1 MSIDTTNIQ
10 EQICRLKHTVNK
22 NCPDIMERF
31 REIEARVSEDIRAIE
46 SSIQQGKSVIPEI
59 MYSDI
64 VNNNV
69 DYKTI
74 ESLRRHGTVVIRN
87 VFSREKSEEWF
98 NQLNHYLD
106 QNGYYEQDD
115 PGLDNYFSDLKADK
129 PQICAV
135 YWSKIQVQSRQSTEM
150 SQTRSFLNRI
160 WNYKK
165 NSIMHF
171 DPDRECTYADRIRMR
186 QPGDTSLGLSPHVD
200 GGSVERWLGENY
212 QHVYRSLFQGNWQD
226 YNPFNGEF
234 RTEVE
239 GIDSPAVCRAFR
251 TWQGWT
257 ALTPQGP
264 GDGTLQ
270 LIPTILSIAY
280 VLLRPFMQDVPEEIL
295 CGAVE
300 GRAQAITEEW
310 HSLLLR
316 GLVSIPNVEPGDS
329 VWWHSD
335 VVHAV
340 EHEHKG
346 NDVSSVMYIG
356 CAPLCERNMRYLERQ
371 KKTFLE
377 GRSSPDFAPEDFEK
391 NYPDRS
397 TMKDL
402 NELGMRQMGFSTWK
416 RA

>member
-1 MSIDTTNIQ
+1 MSIDTSNIR
-10 EQICRLKHTVNK
+10 EQICRLKHAVKK
-22 NCPDIMERF
+22 NCPDVIKRF
-31 REIEARVSEDIRAIE
+31 REIEAKVSEDIRTIE
-46 SSIQQGKSVIPEI
+46 SSNNKGESVIPEI

-64 VNNNV
+64 VNNKV
-69 DYKTI
+69 DNKTI
-74 ESLRRHGTVVIRN
+74 ESVRRRGTVVIRN
-87 VFSREKSEEWF
+87 VFPREKSEKWYD
-98 NQLNHYLD
+98 QLNHYID
-106 QNGYYEQDD
+106 QNGYYDQDD
-115 PGLDNYFSDLKADK
+115 PGLDNYFSDLKVDK

-135 YWSKIQVQSRQSTEM
+135 YWSKPQVQARQSAEM

-165 NSIMHF
+165 NSIIHF
-171 DPDRECTYADRIRMR
+171 DPDRDCTYADRIRMR

-212 QHVYRSLFQGNWQD
+212 QHVYHSLFKGNWQD

-280 VLLRPFMQDVPEEIL
+280 VLLRPFLQDVPEEIL

-316 GLVSIPNVEPGDS
+316 GLVSIPDVEPGDT

-346 NDVSSVMYIG
+346 KDVSSVMYIG

-371 KKTFLE
+371 KQTFLE

-402 NELGMRQMGFSTWK
+402 NELGMRQMGFSTWN
-416 RA
+416 

>member
-1 MSIDTTNIQ
+1 MSIDTSNIR
-10 EQICRLKHTVNK
+10 EQICRLKHAVKK
-22 NCPDIMERF
+22 NCPDVIKRF
-31 REIEARVSEDIRAIE
+31 REIEAKVSEDIRTIE
-46 SSIQQGKSVIPEI
+46 SSNNKGESVIPEI

-64 VNNNV
+64 VNNKV
-69 DYKTI
+69 DNKTI
-74 ESLRRHGTVVIRN
+74 ESVRRRGTVVIRN
-87 VFSREKSEEWF
+87 VFPREKSEKWYD
-98 NQLNHYLD
+98 QLNHYID
-106 QNGYYEQDD
+106 QNGYYDQDD
-115 PGLDNYFSDLKADK
+115 PGLDNYFSDLKVDK

-135 YWSKIQVQSRQSTEM
+135 YWSKPQVQARQSAEM

-171 DPDRECTYADRIRMR
+171 DPDRDCTYADRIRMR

-212 QHVYRSLFQGNWQD
+212 QHVYHSLFKGNWQD

-280 VLLRPFMQDVPEEIL
+280 VLLRPFLQDVPEEIL

-316 GLVSIPNVEPGDS
+316 GLVSIPDVEPGDT

-346 NDVSSVMYIG
+346 KDVSSVMYIG

-371 KKTFLE
+371 KQTFLE

-397 TMKDL
+397 TMEDL
-402 NELGMRQMGFSTWK
+402 DELGMKQMGFATWNL
-416 RA
+416 A

>member
-1 MSIDTTNIQ
+1 MSIDTSNIR
-10 EQICRLKHTVNK
+10 EQICRLKHAVKK
-22 NCPDIMERF
+22 NCPDVIKRF
-31 REIEARVSEDIRAIE
+31 REIEAKVSEDIRTIE
-46 SSIQQGKSVIPEI
+46 SSNNKGESVIPEI

-64 VNNNV
+64 VNNKV
-69 DYKTI
+69 DNKTI
-74 ESLRRHGTVVIRN
+74 ESVRRRGTVVIRN
-87 VFSREKSEEWF
+87 VFPREKSEKWYD
-98 NQLNHYLD
+98 QLNHYID
-106 QNGYYEQDD
+106 QNGYYDQDD
-115 PGLDNYFSDLKADK
+115 PGLDNYFSDLKVDK

-135 YWSKIQVQSRQSTEM
+135 YWSKPQVQARQSAEM

-165 NSIMHF
+165 NSIIHF
-171 DPDRECTYADRIRMR
+171 DPDRDCTYADRIRMR

-212 QHVYRSLFQGNWQD
+212 QHVYHSLFKGNWQD

-280 VLLRPFMQDVPEEIL
+280 VLLRPFLQDVPEEIL

-316 GLVSIPNVEPGDS
+316 GLVSIPDVEPGDT

-346 NDVSSVMYIG
+346 KDVSSVMYIG

-371 KKTFLE
+371 KQTFLE

-397 TMKDL
+397 TMEDL
-402 NELGMRQMGFSTWK
+402 DELGMKQMGFSTWNL
-416 RA
+416 A

>member
-1 MSIDTTNIQ
+1 
-10 EQICRLKHTVNK
+10 
-22 NCPDIMERF
+22 
-31 REIEARVSEDIRAIE
+31 
-46 SSIQQGKSVIPEI
+46 

-64 VNNNV
+64 VRNKVDNN
-69 DYKTI
+69 TI
-74 ESLRRHGTVVIRN
+74 KSIKRHGTVVIKN
-87 VFSREKSEEWF
+87 VFPREKSEEWF
-98 NQLNHYLD
+98 KQLNHYLD
-106 QNGYYEQDD
+106 QNGYYEQDE
-115 PGLDNYFSDLKADK
+115 PGLDNYFSDLKSDR

-135 YWSKIQVQSRQSTEM
+135 YWSKPQVQARQSTEM
-150 SQTRSFLNRI
+150 SQTKSFLNRI

-165 NSIMHF
+165 NSKMHF
-171 DPDRECTYADRIRMR
+171 NPDQECTYADRVRMR

-212 QHVYRSLFQGNWQD
+212 QHVYRSLFKGKLQD

-257 ALTPQGP
+257 ALTTQGP
-264 GDGTLQ
+264 EDGTLQ
-270 LIPTILSIAY
+270 LIPTVLSIAY
-280 VLLRPFMQDVPEEIL
+280 VMLRPFIQDVPEEML

-316 GLVSIPNVEPGDS
+316 GLVSIPKVEPGDT

-340 EHEHKG
+340 EYEHKG
-346 NDVSSVMYIG
+346 KDVSSVMYIG
-356 CAPLCERNMRYLERQ
+356 CAPLCERNLKYLERQ
-371 KKTFLE
+371 KRTFLE
-377 GRSSPDFAPEDFEK
+377 GRSSPDFAPDDFEK
-391 NYPDRS
+391 NYSDRS
-397 TMKDL
+397 KMEDL
-402 NELGMRQMGFSTWK
+402 NELGMKQMGFSAWN
-416 RA
+416 

>member
-1 MSIDTTNIQ
+1 MSMDATNIQ

-22 NCPDIMERF
+22 NCPDINKRF
-31 REIEARVSEDIRAIE
+31 REIEAKVSEDIVTIE
-46 SSIQQGKSVIPEI
+46 SCIQHGKPVIPEI

-64 VNNNV
+64 VNYKV
-69 DYKTI
+69 DNKTI
-74 ESLRRHGTVVIRN
+74 ESVRRHGTVVIRN
-87 VFSREKSEEWF
+87 VFPRAKSEKWYD
-98 NQLNHYLD
+98 QLNHYID
-106 QNGYYEQDD
+106 QNGYYDQDD

-135 YWSKIQVQSRQSTEM
+135 YWSKPQVQARQSSEM

-165 NSIMHF
+165 NSIIHF
-171 DPDRECTYADRIRMR
+171 DPDRDCTYADRIRMR

-212 QHVYRSLFQGNWQD
+212 QYVYRSLFKGNWQD

-257 ALTPQGP
+257 ALTPQGT

-280 VLLRPFMQDVPEEIL
+280 VLLRPFLQDVPEEIL

-316 GLVSIPNVEPGDS
+316 GLVSIPDVEPGDT

-346 NDVSSVMYIG
+346 KDVSSVMYIG

-371 KKTFLE
+371 KQTFLE

-391 NYPDRS
+391 NYHDRS
-397 TMKDL
+397 TMEDL
-402 NELGMRQMGFSTWK
+402 DELGMKQMGFTTWNLI
-416 RA
+416 